1 MIILLATAAV
11 LTLAYAIPAAL
22 AWALVHGA
30 ERINR
35 KASR

>member
-1 MIILLATAAV
+1 MTILIATAAV
-11 LTLAYAIPAAL
+11 LTLAVTIPATL

-35 KASR
+35 KVTR

>member
-1 MIILLATAAV
+1 MTILLATLTV
-11 LTLAYAIPAAL
+11 LTLAYVIPATL

-35 KASR
+35 KVTR

>member
-1 MIILLATAAV
+1 MIILLATLAI
-11 LTLAYAIPAAL
+11 LTLAVTIPAAL

-35 KASR
+35 KVTR

>member
-1 MIILLATAAV
+1 MTILLATLAV
-11 LTLAYAIPAAL
+11 LTLAYVIPTAL

-35 KASR
+35 KATR

>member
-1 MIILLATAAV
+1 MTILLAAAAI
-11 LTLAYAIPAAL
+11 LTLAYAIPTTL

-35 KASR
+35 KATR